1 MSLIIDFL
9 IQPAT
14 QAVFWLICII
24 FAALFAMFVKR
35 LSFGEDTGTTAWAII
50 AIGLFLIGLRVSF
63 KLIVPDFE
71 SSYEA
76 QVARYL
82 LGIIGTT
89 IMLFGVFKYYHV
101 VKNMYWGV

>member
-1 MSLIIDFL
+1 MSFIIDFL
-9 IQPAT
+9 IEPST

-24 FAALFAMFVKR
+24 FAALFARFVKK
-35 LSFGEDTGTTAWAII
+35 LSFGEDTGTKAWTII

-71 SSYEA
+71 SSYGS

-82 LGIIGTT
+82 LGILGST
-89 IMLFGVFKYYHV
+89 ILLYGVFRYYNT
-101 VKNMYWGV
+101 VKNLYGGV